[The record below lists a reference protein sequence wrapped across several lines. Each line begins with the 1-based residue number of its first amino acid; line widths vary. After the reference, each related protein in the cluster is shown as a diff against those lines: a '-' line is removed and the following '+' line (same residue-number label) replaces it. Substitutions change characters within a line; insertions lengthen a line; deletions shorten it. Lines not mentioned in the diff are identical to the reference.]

1 MTHAPS
7 STPHGRRRS
16 TPAAGRDSD
25 GGDRSPAGP
34 HHARALR
41 SHGVLRAV
49 GLVLTGA
56 FVFVAVGAGAVYL
69 DLKSKITVSDVSDL
83 VVGGPE
89 PEEEPKDPDDPFAG
103 KSLNIL
109 VMGTDYRDAEN
120 AAIAGEEEGMR
131 SDTTFIVHVSGDR
144 TRMEV
149 VSIPRDSLVDLP
161 ACNLPD
167 GSMSSPRRNTMF
179 NEAFQIGSGGV
190 DDLTYAA
197 ACTITAVQDLTD
209 VPITNH
215 VVVKMTGVIGVV
227 DAIGGV
233 RMCFPEAVKENPRYG
248 TLDLQAG
255 EHTLTGSEAIS
266 FLRARHGKGMGLE
279 MGSDLTRITRQQAFI
294 DSAMREL
301 LSKNIITNSPQL
313 YGVIEAVLSSISAD
327 PSIADPTALAGL
339 AYSLRGIDTSRI
351 AFTELPVV
359 PAASDPNRVEWTS
372 AADEI
377 WQRMIDDAPA
387 PGQEVA
393 PDPRDDGTAPAGGTT
408 DPGTTDPGTTDPGT
422 TDPGTTDPGT
432 TDPGTTDPG
441 AGTTDPGAG
450 TTDPGT
456 TPETPPA
463 DKELLPGVCPT

>member
-7 STPHGRRRS
+7 STPPGRRRS
-16 TPAAGRDSD
+16 TPAAGRDTD
-25 GGDRSPAGP
+25 AGDRPQAGP

-41 SHGVLRAV
+41 SHRVLRAV
-49 GLVLTGA
+49 GMVLTGA
-56 FVFVAVGAGAVYL
+56 FVFAAVSAGAVYL

-89 PEEEPKDPDDPFAG
+89 VEEPKDPDDPFAG
-103 KSLNIL
+103 KALNIL

-167 GSMSSPRRNTMF
+167 GSMSSPRRNSMF

-197 ACTITAVQDLTD
+197 ACTITAVQDLTG
-209 VPITNH
+209 VPVTNH

-233 RMCFPEAVKENPRYG
+233 TMCFPEAVKENPRYG
-248 TLDLQAG
+248 TLDIQAG
-255 EHTLTGSEAIS
+255 EHTLTGNEAIS
-266 FLRARHGKGMGLE
+266 FLRARHGTGMGLE

-294 DSAMREL
+294 DSAMGEL
-301 LSKNIITNSPQL
+301 LSQNVITNSPQL

-327 PSIADPTALAGL
+327 PTIADPTALAGL
-339 AYSLRGIDTSRI
+339 AFSLRGIDTSRI

-377 WQRMIDDAPA
+377 WQRMIDDTPA

-393 PDPRDDGTAPAGGTT
+393 ADPRDDGTAPADGTTDPAAGDTAADGGGAAT
-408 DPGTTDPGTTDPGT
+408 DPGTTDPGTTDPA
-422 TDPGTTDPGT
+422 
-432 TDPGTTDPG
+432 
-441 AGTTDPGAG
+441 AGTTDPATGSTGPA
-450 TTDPGT
+450 T
-456 TPETPPA
+456 TPETPVA
-463 DKELLPGVCPT
+463 EKELLPGVCAS